1 MAAIKGLHEARGDLA
16 QDLSHSNSLQ
26 YEVVMTV
33 ESSRRCGLLAL
44 GNVSPQPI
52 SGGTNLVCGTAVALM
67 CPCQQK
73 TQHRMDAG
81 SLRKSL
87 HLDFTAENSSRTNPH
102 GAESVLIKNGGKG

>member
-44 GNVSPQPI
+44 GNVSPQHNFRRNK
-52 SGGTNLVCGTAVALM
+52 SGLWHCCGFDVSLSAEDTAQDGCWQL
-67 CPCQQK
+67 
-73 TQHRMDAG
+73 
-81 SLRKSL
+81 
-87 HLDFTAENSSRTNPH
+87 AEVPSS
-102 GAESVLIKNGGKG
+102 